1 MKKWKAA
8 GLITVAGACVIAI
21 VWGLHG
27 RTKNNAKL
35 LQLDEQVSDDSVMVI
50 TEELL
55 KEMKDIPEGMFDE
68 SQERLNEFFTFL

>member
-1 MKKWKAA
+1 MKDFKLLYKTEVIDMKKWKAA

-35 LQLDEQVSDDSVMVI
+35 LQLDEQVSDDSVIYVALGLSLI
-50 TEELL
+50 H
-55 KEMKDIPEGMFDE
+55 I
-68 SQERLNEFFTFL
+68 

>member
-1 MKKWKAA
+1 MKKWKVA

-35 LQLDEQVSDDSVMVI
+35 LQLDEQVSDDSVIYVALGDSI
-50 TEELL
+50 TY
-55 KEMKDIPEGMFDE
+55 
-68 SQERLNEFFTFL
+68 

>member
-35 LQLDEQVSDDSVMVI
+35 LQLDEQVSDDSVIYVALGDSIIHQNTQRMNDFLQ
-50 TEELL
+50 ELL
-55 KEMKDIPEGMFDE
+55 LI
-68 SQERLNEFFTFL
+68 

>member
-35 LQLDEQVSDDSVMVI
+35 LQLDEQVSDDSVIYV
-50 TEELL
+50 
-55 KEMKDIPEGMFDE
+55 
-68 SQERLNEFFTFL
+68 

>member
-1 MKKWKAA
+1 MKDFKLLYKTEVIDMKKWKAA

-35 LQLDEQVSDDSVMVI
+35 LQLDEQVRMI
-50 TEELL
+50 LL
-55 KEMKDIPEGMFDE
+55 YMLHWEIRLHMDIH
-68 SQERLNEFFTFL
+68 